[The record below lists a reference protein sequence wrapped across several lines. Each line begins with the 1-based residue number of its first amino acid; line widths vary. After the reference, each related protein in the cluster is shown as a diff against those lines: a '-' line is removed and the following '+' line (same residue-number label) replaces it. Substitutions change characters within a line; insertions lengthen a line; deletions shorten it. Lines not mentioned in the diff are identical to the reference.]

1 MIQAAAAHAAVRTG
15 ARALEEVGPVE
26 PEQQP
31 SGRRGRGSRLAKVLP
46 VLLLLPALLVVGF
59 VAGSPSSDPTCG
71 SQPVAVFDG
80 DLARV
85 LATIRTV
92 ETGGNYTTTI
102 TTSSASG
109 AYAFIDAAWADYGG
123 YSRAWLAPPEVQD
136 AKAAEYAT
144 AILQRHHG
152 DVSTVPVTWY
162 IGHLPDPGSAEW
174 DTVPVPS
181 AGNVLT
187 PRQYQ
192 AKWMAV
198 YNNPAA
204 PTAAR
209 RRGRRRR

>member
-1 MIQAAAAHAAVRTG
+1 M
-15 ARALEEVGPVE
+15 
-26 PEQQP
+26 
-31 SGRRGRGSRLAKVLP
+31 AKVLP
-46 VLLLLPALLVVGF
+46 ALLALPALLLVGF
-59 VAGSPSSDPTCG
+59 VAGSPSSDPTCA

-152 DVSTVPVTWY
+152 DVSTVPVTLV
-162 IGHLPDPGSAEW
+162 HRAPSRRLTLGSG
-174 DTVPVPS
+174 T
-181 AGNVLT
+181 
-187 PRQYQ
+187 RCRCRR
-192 AKWMAV
+192 
-198 YNNPAA
+198 PA
-204 PTAAR
+204 TC
-209 RRGRRRR
+209 